1 MEDLQI
7 NIGMIILDQETQV
20 RFRIIAIQL
29 GQVILCRMN
38 CTQLDLIS
46 YSLQILIQ
54 QVQHGEWILLPAE
67 EKTVTDHNI
76 LTGVLKKTFDTKL
89 AVIRQVEQSF
99 GPTYLRLH
107 SRQSSA
113 EINAI
118 CQALSIGKTTFWKTV
133 RLYLQS
139 GFDVNALL
147 DGRISHAANI
157 SEYRSK
163 TGRPAQ
169 YGIASSLIITPEIK
183 KQFDEGI
190 KIFQS
195 GRSQTLKNA
204 YNYVMETYYSRTE
217 YSESGVAFS
226 LLPLT
231 KRPSFRQFTYYVHKV
246 LSQKDIDIV
255 KTSRQEY
262 RNNQRLLLSDSLH
275 NVYGP
280 GDCVEIDECEIDIS
294 LVSSGNH
301 QDTVGRPIL
310 YLMIDVYT
318 RAIIAF
324 SVSFENNSTLG
335 LTNCLLNLSD
345 DKTALCQKYG
355 IEASEADWFPGF
367 LPKRIRCDRGAEYRG
382 KQTEQIFQELGITRE
397 LVSPATGSLKGIVEH
412 MFRQFH
418 QDINPYTEGVGQ
430 IQKRH
435 DSRHHQQAALDIHD
449 FTRLVITFILKHNHS
464 YMSTYP
470 LTKDMCEKQ
479 IVPTPMDLWQ
489 YGVKTYGNPRPIG
502 NYNQYIYSLMKP
514 VPAKISRAG
523 LTWKNLNYINLL
535 DPYFRTQM
543 ECAGRKKEP
552 FDARIDPRDI
562 GFLYYLHKGELK
574 QAKLNPAKTGNAD
587 FSGMTMKEYEQFYQE
602 KKAQD
607 KVGLE
612 MNLQMQ
618 VAANSIY
625 QGIVSDAKQLSSG
638 PASKENM
645 LDHRRKERFLTNSAN
660 ALSNRLPNSKAIP
673 LATTNPTPAALP
685 SFEIDFT
692 ADDPNDPNYWADADH
707 AAKQEEKLKF

>member
-1 MEDLQI
+1 MEGLQI
-7 NIGMIILDQETQV
+7 NIGMIILDQAAQV
-20 RFRIIAIQL
+20 RFRMIAIHL
-29 GQVILCRMN
+29 GQVILCRMD
-38 CTQLDLIS
+38 CTQLDLTS
-46 YSLQILIQ
+46 CSLQILMQ
-54 QVQHGEWILLPAE
+54 QLQHGEWILLPAE
-67 EKTVTDHNI
+67 EKTVTDHDM
-76 LTGVLKKTFDTKL
+76 LTGVLKKTFDSKL
-89 AVIRQVEQSF
+89 AVIRQVEQAF
-99 GPTYLRLH
+99 GPTYLRLR
-107 SRQSSA
+107 SKQARA
-113 EINAI
+113 EVNAI
-118 CQALSIGKTTFWKTV
+118 CQSLSIGKTTFWKTV

-139 GFDVNALL
+139 GFDPNALL
-147 DGRISHAANI
+147 DGRMSHTPNI
-157 SEYRSK
+157 SEYQSK
-163 TGRPAQ
+163 PGRPAQ
-169 YGIASSLIITPEIK
+169 YGVASSLVITPEIK
-183 KQFDEGI
+183 QQFDEGI
-190 KIFQS
+190 KVYQS
-195 GRSQTLKNA
+195 GRSQTLKSA
-204 YNYVMETYYSRTE
+204 YRHVMETYYSNTE
-217 YSESGVAFS
+217 YSESGVTIS

-246 LSQKDIDIV
+246 LSQKDIDII
-255 KTSRQEY
+255 KTSQREH

-275 NVYGP
+275 DICGP

-294 LVSSGNH
+294 LVSSVNH

-318 RAIIAF
+318 RAIVAF

-345 DKTALCQKYG
+345 DKAALYQKYD
-355 IEASEADWFPGF
+355 IETSEADWIPGF

-382 KQTEQIFQELGITRE
+382 KQAERIFQELGITRE
-397 LVSPATGSLKGIVEH
+397 LVSPATGSLNGIVEH
-412 MFRQFH
+412 MFH

-449 FTRLVITFILKHNHS
+449 FTRLVITFVLKHNRS
-464 YMSTYP
+464 YMPAYP
-470 LTKDMCEKQ
+470 RTKDMCEKD
-479 IVPTPMDLWQ
+479 VAPTPMDLWQ

-535 DPYFRTQM
+535 DPYFRTQI
-543 ECAGRKKEP
+543 EHAGRKKEP

-562 GFLYYLHKGELK
+562 GCLYYLHKGELK
-574 QAKLNPAKTGNAD
+574 QAKLNPAKTGNAV
-587 FSGMTMKEYEQFYQE
+587 FSGMTLKEYEQVYQE

-625 QGIVSDAKQLSSG
+625 QGIVSDAKHLSSG
-638 PASKENM
+638 PANKENM
-645 LDHRRKERFLTNSAN
+645 LDHRREERFLTNSAN
-660 ALSNRLPNSKAIP
+660 ALSNRLPKAEAIP
-673 LATTNPTPAALP
+673 PTPMNPIPVAP
-685 SFEIDFT
+685 SSFEIDFT

>member
-1 MEDLQI
+1 MEGLQI
-7 NIGMIILDQETQV
+7 NIGMIILDQAAQV
-20 RFRIIAIQL
+20 RFRMIAIHL
-29 GQVILCRMN
+29 GQVILCRMD
-38 CTQLDLIS
+38 CTQLDLTS
-46 YSLQILIQ
+46 CSLQILMQ
-54 QVQHGEWILLPAE
+54 QLQHGEWILLPAE
-67 EKTVTDHNI
+67 EKTVTDHDM

-99 GPTYLRLH
+99 GPTYLRLR
-107 SRQSSA
+107 SGQASA

-217 YSESGVAFS
+217 YSESGITIS

-246 LSQKDIDIV
+246 LSQKDIDII
-255 KTSRQEY
+255 KTSQREH

-275 NVYGP
+275 DVCGP

-294 LVSSGNH
+294 LVSSASH

-318 RAIIAF
+318 RAIVAF

-345 DKTALCQKYG
+345 DKAALYQKYD
-355 IEASEADWFPGF
+355 IETSETDWIPGF

-382 KQTEQIFQELGITRE
+382 KQAERIFQELGITRE

-418 QDINPYTEGVGQ
+418 QDINPFTEGVGQ

-449 FTRLVITFILKHNHS
+449 FTRLVITFVLKHNRS
-464 YMSTYP
+464 YMPAYP
-470 LTKDMCEKQ
+470 RTKDMCEKD
-479 IVPTPMDLWQ
+479 VAPTPMDLWQ

-543 ECAGRKKEP
+543 EHAGRKKEP

-562 GFLYYLHKGELK
+562 GCLYYLHKGELK

-587 FSGMTMKEYEQFYQE
+587 FSGMTLKEYEQVYQE

-625 QGIVSDAKQLSSG
+625 QGIVSDAKHLSSG
-638 PASKENM
+638 PANKENM
-645 LDHRRKERFLTNSAN
+645 LDHRREERFLTNSAN
-660 ALSNRLPNSKAIP
+660 ALSNRLPKAEAIP
-673 LATTNPTPAALP
+673 PTPMNPIPVAP
-685 SFEIDFT
+685 SSFEIDFT

>member
-1 MEDLQI
+1 M
-7 NIGMIILDQETQV
+7 
-20 RFRIIAIQL
+20 IAIHL
-29 GQVILCRMN
+29 GQVILCRMD
-38 CTQLDLIS
+38 CTQLDLTS
-46 YSLQILIQ
+46 CSLQILMQ
-54 QVQHGEWILLPAE
+54 QLQHGEWILLPAE
-67 EKTVTDHNI
+67 EKTVTDHDM
-76 LTGVLKKTFDTKL
+76 LTGVLKKTFDSKL
-89 AVIRQVEQSF
+89 AVIRQVEQAF
-99 GPTYLRLH
+99 GPTYLRLR
-107 SRQSSA
+107 SKQARA
-113 EINAI
+113 EVNAI
-118 CQALSIGKTTFWKTV
+118 CQSLSIGKTTFWKTV

-139 GFDVNALL
+139 GFDPNALL
-147 DGRISHAANI
+147 DGRMSHTPNI
-157 SEYRSK
+157 SEYQFK
-163 TGRPAQ
+163 PGRPAQ
-169 YGIASSLIITPEIK
+169 YGVASSLVITPEIK
-183 KQFDEGI
+183 QQFDEGI
-190 KIFQS
+190 KVYQS
-195 GRSQTLKNA
+195 GRSQTLKSA
-204 YNYVMETYYSRTE
+204 YRHVMETYYSNTE
-217 YSESGVAFS
+217 YSESGVTIS

-246 LSQKDIDIV
+246 LSQKDIDII
-255 KTSRQEY
+255 KTSQREH

-275 NVYGP
+275 DICGP

-294 LVSSGNH
+294 LVSSVNH

-318 RAIIAF
+318 RAIVAF

-345 DKTALCQKYG
+345 DKAALYQKYD
-355 IEASEADWFPGF
+355 IETSEADWIPGF

-382 KQTEQIFQELGITRE
+382 KQAERIFQELGITRE

-449 FTRLVITFILKHNHS
+449 FTRLVITFVLKHNRS
-464 YMSTYP
+464 YMPAYP
-470 LTKDMCEKQ
+470 RTKDMCEKD
-479 IVPTPMDLWQ
+479 VAPTPMDLWQ

-543 ECAGRKKEP
+543 EHAGRKKEP

-562 GFLYYLHKGELK
+562 GCLYYLHKGELK

-587 FSGMTMKEYEQFYQE
+587 FSGMTLKEYEQVYQE

-625 QGIVSDAKQLSSG
+625 QGIVSDAKHLSSG
-638 PASKENM
+638 PANKENM
-645 LDHRRKERFLTNSAN
+645 LDHRRGERFLTNSAN
-660 ALSNRLPNSKAIP
+660 ALSNRLPKAEAIP
-673 LATTNPTPAALP
+673 PTPMNPIPVAP
-685 SFEIDFT
+685 SSFEIDFT